1 MKVKI
6 ICEEAYETSIW
17 CKQIVSGIIA
27 ELRRK
32 RQQYI
37 KTNQLEDIEDNSVI
51 DPFLANIAGERNK
64 CKMEGVPLT
73 PPSPPL
79 LFGCNMEEKLL

>member
-51 DPFLANIAGERNK
+51 YLIGANYREVVQ
-64 CKMEGVPLT
+64 GV
-73 PPSPPL
+73 
-79 LFGCNMEEKLL
+79 